1 MDVEQTA
8 SLFFFVPLGVAYL
21 AGCGT
26 WLVFERFG
34 RWWPQ
39 VSEAETGRKWLDFI
53 LVFVVTFFVLGL
65 GQLWRAGL
73 LLPRGG
79 EGLARDIYWTI
90 NNLIIYSPV
99 FATLIYRKQ
108 GLNSIYLAIDGLW
121 VKLAVGAIIGWFSVF
136 VFLALRGQLSLF
148 PLVAS
153 QAFVMRSFVNF
164 LPVFL
169 EGIALAFAVVRLRW
183 VFGSRVAVIA
193 PSLLFA
199 LAHVPGSLESGTGLA
214 AIAAFFVFNTTLV
227 AIMLLVIMKSKDV
240 IWLGLV
246 HYLMDVASGAF

>member
-8 SLFFFVPLGVAYL
+8 SLYFFVPLGVAYL
-21 AGCGT
+21 ASCGI
-26 WLVFERFG
+26 WLAFERFG

-39 VSEAETGRKWLDFI
+39 VPEAETRRKWLDLF
-53 LVFVVTFFVLGL
+53 LVVVVAVCVLGL

-73 LLPRGG
+73 LLPRSG
-79 EGLARDIYWTI
+79 EGVASGIYWTI

-108 GLNSIYLAIDGLW
+108 GLNSIYLATNGLW
-121 VKLAVGAIIGWFSVF
+121 VKLAAGAIIGWLTVF
-136 VFLALRGQLSLF
+136 IFLALRGQLSLF
-148 PLVAS
+148 PRVVS
-153 QAFVMRSFVNF
+153 QAFMLQSVVNF

-169 EGIALAFAVVRLRW
+169 EGVVLAFAVVRLRW
-183 VFGSRVAVIA
+183 VFGRRIAAIA
-193 PSLLFA
+193 PSLIFA

-214 AIAAFFVFNTTLV
+214 AIAAFFVFNTILV
-227 AIMLLVIMKSKDV
+227 AAILLVITKSKDV

-246 HYLMDVASGAF
+246 HYVMDVAIGAF